1 MIEIKSASAT
11 GVFRSSVTDIF
22 WILNILNWG
31 LEHDNTPLKKTATF
45 TYISTFEN
53 IFFG

>member
-1 MIEIKSASAT
+1 MIEINSASAT

-22 WILNILNWG
+22 WILNWG
-31 LEHDNTPLKKTATF
+31 LEPDNTPLKKQQRLLIYQHLKT
-45 TYISTFEN
+45 